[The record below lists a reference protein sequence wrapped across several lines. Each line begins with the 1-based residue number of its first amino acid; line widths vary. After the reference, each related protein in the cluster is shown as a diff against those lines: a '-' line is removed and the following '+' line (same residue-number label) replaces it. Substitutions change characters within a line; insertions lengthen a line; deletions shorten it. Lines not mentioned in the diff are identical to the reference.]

1 MNNKRIDALTGIR
14 AIAVTLVFVYHNRK
28 YWRGML
34 HPELVR
40 WINEFHV
47 GVSMFFVL
55 SGFLLA
61 YTYGQSPLNSRKSY
75 GKYMIG
81 RAARILPLYWLILTA
96 YYLDPKFGKL
106 NFSFLTYSLLHGYSN
121 IWNLKGIAQSWSLS
135 VEMTFYAL
143 LPLLAWQLNKNW
155 KRLLIYLGLLTAASI
170 TVGYLWFLYNGNPL
184 QFFRPV
190 KFVLGS
196 TFSGRWLEFLV
207 GMVLAKQLMQ
217 PSDWSVFQWKYKTM
231 VGTLVLFALLYA
243 IGQFQPDVFHH
254 GSDHWIGYLMQWL
267 LVPLAIGLMIAGLI
281 DERTWLKRFLSSR
294 LMVLLGNASFA
305 FYLIHISYVN
315 IRLRMWWLGPDRNF
329 VLLWLISI
337 VLYLMVEKPIYDFI
351 RRLLKHSAVSN

>member
-1 MNNKRIDALTGIR
+1 
-14 AIAVTLVFVYHNRK
+14 
-28 YWRGML
+28 ML
-34 HPELVR
+34 HPELIR

-61 YTYGQSPLNSRKSY
+61 YTYGQSPLSSRKSY
-75 GKYMIG
+75 GKYMVG
-81 RAARILPLYWLILTA
+81 RAARILPLYWLVLTA

-106 NFSFLTYSLLHGYSN
+106 NFSFLTYSLLHGFSN
-121 IWNLKGIAQSWSLS
+121 TWNLKGIAQSWSLS

-143 LPLLAWQLNKNW
+143 LPLMAWQLNKNW
-155 KRLLIYLGLLTAASI
+155 KMLLVYLGLLTAVSMSI
-170 TVGYLWFLYNGNPL
+170 GYLWFLYNGNPL

-207 GMVLAKQLMQ
+207 GMVLATQLLYH
-217 PSDWSVFQWKYKTM
+217 DDVGIFKWKYKTM
-231 VGTLVLFALLYA
+231 VGTLALFGLLYA

-267 LVPLAIGLMIAGLI
+267 LVPLAIALMIAGLI
-281 DERTWLKRFLSSR
+281 DERTWLQRFLSTR

-337 VLYLMVEKPIYDFI
+337 VLYLLVEKPIYDFI
-351 RRLLKHSAVSN
+351 RGKMKQLK